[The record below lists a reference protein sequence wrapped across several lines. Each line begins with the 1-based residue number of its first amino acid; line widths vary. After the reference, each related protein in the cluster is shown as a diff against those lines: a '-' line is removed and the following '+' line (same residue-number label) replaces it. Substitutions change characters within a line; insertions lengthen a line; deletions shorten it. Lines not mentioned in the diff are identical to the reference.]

1 MIVRWAEIQLRNE
14 DPYPLVIFLQFAL
27 VFQWPMASSMVS
39 LSMVMFHEDN
49 HDIYDMYMWLQ
60 VEYASRRS

>member
-49 HDIYDMYMWLQ
+49 HDIYDMYM
-60 VEYASRRS
+60 